1 MTNRKDLVFIE
12 HVLDAIKDI
21 ESSIKNLS
29 EKEFKEIKDV
39 KDATI
44 RRIEII
50 GEAIKN
56 ISEKTKKEYPKIE
69 WKKIIGTRDRLIH
82 AYFNV
87 DLDITWDIIKKDIP
101 DLKIKIEKIK
111 KELKEDSD

>member
-1 MTNRKDLVFIE
+1 MTKRKDLVFIK
-12 HVLDAIKDI
+12 HVLDAINDI
-21 ESSIKNLS
+21 QSSIKNLS
-29 EKEFKEIKDV
+29 KKEFTESKDI

-50 GEAIKN
+50 GEAAKN
-56 ISEKTKKEYPKIE
+56 ISKKLKNKHKEIE

-87 DLDITWDIIKKDIP
+87 DLDITWEIIKKDIP
-101 DLKIKIEKIK
+101 ELKDKILEIK
-111 KELKEDSD
+111 KDLEK

>member
-1 MTNRKDLVFIE
+1 MTKRKDLVFIK
-12 HVLDAIKDI
+12 HVLDAINDI
-21 ESSIKNLS
+21 QSSIKNLS
-29 EKEFKEIKDV
+29 KNEFIESKDI

-50 GEAIKN
+50 GEAVKN
-56 ISEKTKKEYPKIE
+56 ISKKTKKKYPKIE

-87 DLDITWDIIKKDIP
+87 DLDITWEIIKKDIP
-101 DLKIKIEKIK
+101 ELKDKILEIK
-111 KELKEDSD
+111 KDLEESK